1 MLLSPETQKGHP
13 KVAPMRFG
21 PVRTRVLRPEGR
33 RDQNEGCLVSFTTIP
48 MPEAKTEI
56 SLDIGSP
63 SFLFVDVTKNV
74 GDPAPSARAR
84 RYFC

>member
-1 MLLSPETQKGHP
+1 
-13 KVAPMRFG
+13 MRFG
-21 PVRTRVLRPEGR
+21 PVRTRALRLEGR

-63 SFLFVDVTKNV
+63 SFLFVDDNSNV
-74 GDPAPSARAR
+74 GDPARYTSPSG
-84 RYFC
+84 YFC